1 MRKNNIRKSS
11 QISFNTSMASM
22 NFAQADNFYER
33 MTPLFGSRKLKKW
46 VESPLVDLNKIQ
58 ERQDIIESFTRDL
71 LLQDK
76 IEKILK
82 EVYDIERLVV
92 K

>member
-33 MTPLFGSRKLKKW
+33 MTPLFGSRKLKK
-46 VESPLVDLNKIQ
+46 NKKQ
-58 ERQDIIESFTRDL
+58 
-71 LLQDK
+71 
-76 IEKILK
+76 
-82 EVYDIERLVV
+82 V
-92 K
+92 

>member
-33 MTPLFGSRKLKKW
+33 ITPLFGFKKI
-46 VESPLVDLNKIQ
+46 K
-58 ERQDIIESFTRDL
+58 
-71 LLQDK
+71 K
-76 IEKILK
+76 K
-82 EVYDIERLVV
+82 
-92 K
+92 

>member
-33 MTPLFGSRKLKKW
+33 MTPLFGSRNLKK
-46 VESPLVDLNKIQ
+46 NKKQ
-58 ERQDIIESFTRDL
+58 A
-71 LLQDK
+71 
-76 IEKILK
+76 
-82 EVYDIERLVV
+82 
-92 K
+92 

>member
-33 MTPLFGSRKLKKW
+33 MTPLFASRKLKK
-46 VESPLVDLNKIQ
+46 NKKQ
-58 ERQDIIESFTRDL
+58 A
-71 LLQDK
+71 
-76 IEKILK
+76 
-82 EVYDIERLVV
+82 
-92 K
+92 